1 VSKLLRRTGA
11 HSRCFLVAGLVFAL
25 AMAVAVPAFG
35 ATAKGVSI
43 RVEGAYGTIFN
54 SVRDVSNTVVTD
66 SDATGHAE
74 TNLVRLAT
82 KNYSL
87 EQLRTFTLYTSCE
100 PCAMCS
106 GALYWAGVHR
116 LVYAASQQDI
126 ADSMGGD
133 LLPMPSCDVLA
144 GASRRVRV
152 DAGPGRDRATQVLRR
167 YR

>member
-1 VSKLLRRTGA
+1 MPFGASLLSPAGE
-11 HSRCFLVAGLVFAL
+11 LLQVAG
-25 AMAVAVPAFG
+25 
-35 ATAKGVSI
+35 
-43 RVEGAYGTIFN
+43 N
-54 SVRDVSNTVVTD
+54 N
-66 SDATGHAE
+66 
-74 TNLVRLAT
+74 
-82 KNYSL
+82 
-87 EQLRTFTLYTSCE
+87 QTS
-100 PCAMCS
+100 S

-152 DAGPGRDRATQVLRR
+152 DAGPCRDRATQVLRR